1 MRQKMVVYDANGM
14 DSIWTW
20 FGIYLGDLLVTIN
33 SYQLFDVYPLLLNC
47 N

>member
-1 MRQKMVVYDANGM
+1 MRQKMVVYDADGM

-20 FGIYLGDLLVTIN
+20 FGIDLGDLLVTIN
-33 SYQLFDVYPLLLNC
+33 SYRLFDVYLLLLKC